1 MNYKIPNSSKSL
13 IITSAAKHGIMESV
27 FNVLIITILMQTVF
41 VAKSN
46 PNVELSTEQLEFV
59 KPATKG
65 TEFQTANVSES
76 I

>member
-1 MNYKIPNSSKSL
+1 
-13 IITSAAKHGIMESV
+13 MESV

-59 KPATKG
+59 KPATKD